1 MLRKYKSRPVNSNPR
16 KSSSPVKEPLI
27 VTDIKIKEDENTT
40 IKPIEIEKF
49 EIPIIKSDE
58 TEPDIK
64 QRPAKLIKLKYR
76 KDTDDSIKE

>member
-27 VTDIKIKEDENTT
+27 VTDIKIKEV
-40 IKPIEIEKF
+40 EIEKF
-49 EIPIIKSDE
+49 EIPIIKPDE

-64 QRPAKLIKLKYR
+64 QKPFKLTKLKYR